1 MLGRCVRAAAMTTQS
16 TPFKRSSKAASGVKS
31 RHETVELIHGSAVFF
46 QKKGVLLLGS
56 STVGKSDL
64 ALRLIDAGGMLIADD
79 QVRLKRKGE
88 QLHAGPPDRLK
99 GLIELRGIG
108 IMRVPFKERMLDLA
122 VDLLPAGSSVD
133 QLPEPMTASWLG
145 LSLPKVMLD
154 ARAPSAVAKLRM
166 ILTSERVY

>member
-1 MLGRCVRAAAMTTQS
+1 MTTQS
-16 TPFKRSSKAASGVKS
+16 IAVKRPPAATSGVKS
-31 RHETVELIHGSAVFF
+31 RDETAQLIHGSAVCF
-46 QKKGVLLLGS
+46 QDKGLLLLGP

-64 ALRLIDAGGMLIADD
+64 ALRLIDAGGRLIADD
-79 QVRLKRKGE
+79 QIYLRREGDRIR
-88 QLHAGPPDRLK
+88 AAPPDRLK

-108 IMRVPFKERMLDLA
+108 ILRLPFGEGALDLA
-122 VDLLPAGSSVD
+122 VDLVAAGTAIE

-145 LSLPKVMLD
+145 VSLPKITLD